1 MIPRTL
7 SILLVAGA
15 LALAAGTDD
24 GKQAAPEGKTRFR
37 LGGVTVGAGYARHS
51 GYYPSY
57 PYNFGYYSA
66 AWSPYYWSPFWNYY
80 APMFYPAFYPGY
92 LRSPGPA
99 MGEVKLAAPGSA
111 EVYLNGAFA
120 GAADDLK
127 TMWLESGAY
136 DLEVRPRTGNAYS
149 RRIYVLSGKRLKIDA
164 TQGEAKK

>member
-7 SILLVAGA
+7 SILVVAGA
-15 LALAAGTDD
+15 LAFAAGGDKNNQSEPQ
-24 GKQAAPEGKTRFR
+24 GRTRVRF
-37 LGGVTVGAGYARHS
+37 GGVTVGAGYARYS
-51 GYYPSY
+51 GYYPFY

-80 APMFYPAFYPGY
+80 APMYYSGFYPGY

-99 MGEVKLAAPGSA
+99 MGEVKLTAPEDA

-127 TMWLESGAY
+127 TIWLEPGAY
-136 DLEVRPRTGNAYS
+136 DVEVRPRTGDAYT

-164 TQGEAKK
+164 KQGETKK